1 MFHSNGVYM
10 KSFNLLAVRTY
21 LVANER
27 EYIQV
32 NVRQAAGG
40 RTGKVNENM
49 IGFELSLWS

>member
-1 MFHSNGVYM
+1 M
-10 KSFNLLAVRTY
+10 KFFNLLAVRTY

-40 RTGKVNENM
+40 RKSQREHDWFQIKLV
-49 IGFELSLWS
+49 ELKQVR